1 MSELRA
7 DTFRASLA
15 KDEIRLEFGTT
26 QSVDAGESAVALQRS
41 IALAPAITLRL
52 LSRLRE
58 SLRESE
64 RRAATAPA
72 AVVAQM
78 GKTLLNAVPQEA
90 GEQAALL
97 FRLVDGLGA
106 PYRHERSF
114 RLAPGSL
121 QSNRVLL
128 SIGRA
133 QLGDTPA
140 SRLVDIC
147 ERLGLAPGMLGQVAE
162 QWAQARAIHFGF
174 ESSGERSLY
183 KVYFERADADA
194 QARRAAPGAP
204 VLLHLAWKWDAAQP
218 AQSVTT
224 RYEWFP
230 RLGVA
235 EMRERMA
242 RACAAGAL
250 LALAQSVLEL
260 AAARV
265 DPTRLQFLEVGEDG
279 SPRRSFDLNLYD
291 AGLAV
296 RDVQGPL
303 ARLREHFE
311 VRPGQFQA
319 LYDQVRARPL
329 GHLAAGVHR
338 DGAPFATVYY
348 GVERRG

>member
-7 DTFRASLA
+7 DTFRAALA
-15 KDEIRLEFGTT
+15 KDEIRLQFGTA
-26 QSVDAGESAVALQRS
+26 QPAHAGESSVALQRS
-41 IALAPAITLRL
+41 IALAPAIALRL

-58 SLRESE
+58 ALRESE
-64 RRAATAPA
+64 QRAATAPA
-72 AVVAQM
+72 ALVAQM

-114 RLAPGSL
+114 RLAPASL

-128 SIGRA
+128 SVGRG
-133 QLGDTPA
+133 QLGDAPA
-140 SRLVDIC
+140 GRLVAIC
-147 ERLGLAPGMLGQVAE
+147 ERLGLTPAMLGQVAE
-162 QWAQARAIHFGF
+162 QWAQARAVHFGF

-218 AQSVTT
+218 ARCVTT

-230 RLGVA
+230 RLGGA
-235 EMRERMA
+235 EMHERMA
-242 RACAAGAL
+242 RACGAGAL
-250 LALAQSVLEL
+250 LEAAQSVLEL

-265 DPTRLQFLEVGEDG
+265 DPARLQFLEVGEDG
-279 SPRRSFDLNLYD
+279 SPRRSFDVNLYD

-296 RDVQGPL
+296 RDAQGPL
-303 ARLREHFE
+303 ARLREHFG
-311 VRPGQFQA
+311 VRPGQYQA

-329 GHLAAGVHR
+329 GHFAAGAHR